1 MNPGTAE
8 EEVEGIPT
16 KEPAFGLPAL
26 WISSSLK
33 ERAELAGY
41 TVIDCSS
48 VIATHLMEVIKTYA
62 ADLLGRQEVQMLLDN
77 LKGSYPVV
85 VDELV
90 PTVLNVGDV
99 QKVLQ
104 NLLKERISIRNL
116 LLICERLADEGRFV
130 KDVDALT
137 EGVRQSLARA
147 ICREYQTPDNTMPVI
162 TLDPVIEQTIAE
174 TVQRPDKDTYAALDP
189 NTIRL
194 IYASLMREV
203 EKVTALGY
211 QPVVLCSNKV
221 RLYFKRLTERVLP
234 NLVVLSYNEIVPEI
248 SVEAIGMITASEE
261 RQ

>member
-1 MNPGTAE
+1 
-8 EEVEGIPT
+8 
-16 KEPAFGLPAL
+16 
-26 WISSSLK
+26 
-33 ERAELAGY
+33 
-41 TVIDCSS
+41 
-48 VIATHLMEVIKTYA
+48 
-62 ADLLGRQEVQMLLDN
+62 MLLDN